1 MILNNVTIGS
11 GENLDPELATQDDL
25 IAQIAAALEGKTGAS
40 GGTSVSCIAKFGE
53 IGVSSADGGVDPWVK
68 KNMIMRVLDGDVI
81 EHNFS
86 TIDLSSYVGKI
97 IVVTGITFSYELY
110 IVPDEYDITI
120 PAQLNFQDD
129 SLYFI
134 VPNCDITINILAA
147 QMG

>member
-1 MILNNVTIGS
+1 M
-11 GENLDPELATQDDL
+11 
-25 IAQIAAALEGKTGAS
+25 
-40 GGTSVSCIAKFGE
+40 
-53 IGVSSADGGVDPWVK
+53 K

-134 VPNCDITINILAA
+134 VPNCNITINIPVA